1 MTIYST
7 AAAKPGAY
15 PGASAQTTR
24 LAVISTV
31 SGPVCTLSLRGWLD
45 VESVIAL
52 ETQFDQLDS
61 QRFDTIVVDVRG
73 LCGLDGAGSAALDYI
88 GDQARR
94 RGSEVRV
101 VGRDSGWS
109 IADRA
114 RSVGIPEHPHRRSA

>member
-7 AAAKPGAY
+7 AGKPGTY
-15 PGASAQTTR
+15 PDAFPHTTR

-45 VESVIAL
+45 AESVVAL

-61 QRFDTIVVDVRG
+61 QRFGTIVVDVRG
-73 LCGLDGAGSAALDYI
+73 LCGLDDAGSAALDYI
-88 GDQARR
+88 RDQARR

-101 VGRDSGWS
+101 VGSGAGWS

-114 RSVGIPEHPHRRSA
+114 RTIDIREHRQRRTA